1 MIVKFQR
8 KKNWTILIKK
18 NQNIILFEEIDE
30 KVEIYD
36 YMEIDDDWE
45 KIKTLEYE
53 NIVENYIDDKLSE
66 PVVSIKFIHTPK
78 LFHKII

>member
-1 MIVKFQR
+1 
-8 KKNWTILIKK
+8 
-18 NQNIILFEEIDE
+18 
-30 KVEIYD
+30 
-36 YMEIDDDWE
+36 MEIDDDWE